1 MEVLLPI
8 STSFKIVF
16 GPIDTL
22 SPSFTTPSKITF
34 TSIMQSVPAETSP
47 LTSTLFGSETVI
59 PISKRSFDFIFL
71 NVSSNSDNSFL
82 VFAPFTSSL
91 ETIHVLILNPF
102 LLIIETISVK

>member
-34 TSIMQSVPAETSP
+34 TSIMQSVPAEISP
-47 LTSTLFGSETVI
+47 LTSTLFDQNSNTH
-59 PISKRSFDFIFL
+59 SKRSFDFYFSKCFL
-71 NVSSNSDNSFL
+71 
-82 VFAPFTSSL
+82 
-91 ETIHVLILNPF
+91 
-102 LLIIETISVK
+102 